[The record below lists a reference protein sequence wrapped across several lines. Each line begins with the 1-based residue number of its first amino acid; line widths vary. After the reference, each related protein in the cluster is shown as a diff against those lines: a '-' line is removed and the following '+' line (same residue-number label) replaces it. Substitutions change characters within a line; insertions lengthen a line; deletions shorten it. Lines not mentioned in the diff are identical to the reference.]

1 MGQSH
6 VQISN
11 TKHRGMGDD
20 KRGGRLPDM
29 ESGVSLIVIVGVEVS
44 EVCVGICFSSKL
56 WVEVFVSF
64 LQEQIVFVEGLDG
77 FHCVVL
83 VQFVD
88 VVGDAGVE
96 GRGRDGVD
104 DCCIMGLLL
113 VSLAIRIHQQR
124 DQAAQYGAAQAHSD
138 HVEEVEISAA
148 SFLLARACNRDFWY
162 EIGVGGA
169 RPGLAAV
176 ARALVSCGEED
187 VAVPH
192 TNLSP
197 VGLTGGPI

>member
-1 MGQSH
+1 
-6 VQISN
+6 
-11 TKHRGMGDD
+11 MGDD
-20 KRGGRLPDM
+20 KGGRFPDM
-29 ESGVSLIVIVGVEVS
+29 ESGVSSIVIVGVEVS

-77 FHCVVL
+77 LHCVVL

-96 GRGRDGVD
+96 RCGGDGVD
-104 DCCIMGLLL
+104 DRCVVGLLL
-113 VSLAIRIHQQR
+113 VPLAIGIDQQS

-138 HVEEVEISAA
+138 HVEQVEISAA
-148 SFLLARACNRDFWY
+148 PLLLARACNRDFWD

-187 VAVPH
+187 VTVSH
-192 TNLSP
+192 SHLSP
-197 VGLTGGPI
+197 VGLAGGPI